1 MTTLTDIPSSS
12 INTLDIDTET
22 GIVTVVWKSSAKEYF
37 YRVEDVESFEQEV
50 MNNIPYSNDPEE
62 DDKSLGRFINESIR
76 NGTLNQ
82 LEEVTEDTPLIIKN
96 ALENDEEF
104 MSLLQDLNNPVENS

>member
-12 INTLDIDTET
+12 INTLDVDGDT
-22 GIVTVVWKSSAKEYF
+22 GIVTIQWKSSNKYYF
-37 YRVEDVESFEQEV
+37 YRVEDIEAFEKDV
-50 MNNIPYSNDPEE
+50 MDNIPYSNDPEE

-82 LEEVTEDTPLIIKN
+82 LEEVTEDTPLIIRN
-96 ALENDEEF
+96 ALENDEELK
-104 MSLLQDLNNPVENS
+104 SLVEKLQ

>member
-12 INTLDIDTET
+12 INTLDVDGDTN
-22 GIVTVVWKSSAKEYF
+22 IVTIQWKSSNKYYF
-37 YRVEDVESFEQEV
+37 YRVEDVESFEKDV

-62 DDKSLGRFINESIR
+62 DDKSLGRFINECIR

-82 LEEVTEDTPLIIKN
+82 LEEVTEDTPLVVREI
-96 ALENDEEF
+96 AE
-104 MSLLQDLNNPVENS
+104 